1 MNEKQ
6 EQNEKRK
13 FPGLIYSFAGKVERY
28 TKLIAD
34 AVALAEGI
42 EDEGSKRY
50 LIGWASCLCSELSC
64 IMNEKHIGMIDKKNP
79 TDKQEENSDV

>member
-42 EDEGSKRY
+42 TDEDMKKY
-50 LIGWASCLCSELSC
+50 LVNVANHINKVLQVEL
-64 IMNEKHIGMIDKKNP
+64 EK
-79 TDKQEENSDV
+79 ENNG